1 MNMHIV
7 SVGKLKE
14 SYFTAACAEY
24 EKRLGRYCTVE
35 MSEVADEKAPETLSP
50 KQETAVK
57 AAEAERM
64 LRCVQEKEH
73 VIALALGGKSYT
85 SEKFAAHIGALK
97 DSGKNVCFLI
107 GGSLGLGDAALARA
121 DERLS
126 LSEMTFPHR
135 IARLVLLEQLY
146 RAFKILANEP
156 YHK

>member
-1 MNMHIV
+1 MKIQIV

-14 SYFTAACAEY
+14 SYFTEACREY
-24 EKRLGRYCTVE
+24 EKRLSRYATLKCT
-35 MSEVADEKAPETLSP
+35 EVADEKAPETLSE
-50 KQETAVK
+50 KQAQAVK
-57 AAEAERM
+57 SREAERI
-64 LRCVQEKEH
+64 LSAVGEKEH

-85 SEKFAAHIGALK
+85 SEAFSKHIGALQ
-97 DSGKNVCFLI
+97 DEGKSLCFLI

-135 IARLVLLEQLY
+135 IAKLVLLEQLY

>member
-1 MNMHIV
+1 MNIRIV

-14 SYFTAACAEY
+14 SYFTEACAEY
-24 EKRLGRYCTVE
+24 EKRLGRYCTLS
-35 MSEVADEKAPETLSP
+35 MQEVADEKAPETLSP

-64 LRCVQEKEH
+64 LRCVPEKEH

-85 SEKFAAHIGALK
+85 SEAFAARLGTLR
-97 DSGKNVCFLI
+97 DGGRNVCFLI
-107 GGSLGLGDAALARA
+107 GGSLGLGDAALDRA

-146 RAFKILANEP
+146 RAFKILAKEP